1 MKTFAIRFVMTWAL
15 VGACLIPVQAE
26 GSVFQVSV
34 EAPLDEI
41 YDSVSNAL
49 DQNRFFVVFDVNM
62 GRNMARFAE
71 RWGDDY
77 NRNGLEGIR
86 AMVVCNIW
94 YTNQVA
100 NNDPSMLSLCPLTVT
115 LIHKQGT
122 TTVLF
127 AKPTVIAK
135 GSPAEPVIKEL
146 EREFIAAINA
156 GLQ

>member
-1 MKTFAIRFVMTWAL
+1 MKRFFLRFAVLCAL
-15 VGACLIPVQAE
+15 CGLFTHAHAVD
-26 GSVFQVSV
+26 SVFQATVQ
-34 EAPLDEI
+34 APLDEV

-49 DQNRFFVVFDVNM
+49 DENRFFVVFDVNM

-71 RWGDDY
+71 RWGEDY
-77 NRNGLEGIR
+77 NRSGLESIR

-94 YTNQVA
+94 YTNQVS
-100 NNDPSMLSLCPLTVT
+100 NKDPSMLSLCPLTLT

-127 AKPTVIAK
+127 ARPTVIAK
-135 GSPAEPVIKEL
+135 DSPAEPVIREL
-146 EREFIAAINA
+146 EKEFIAAIYA